1 MKASAGTVLIKPN
14 GTWNSTTTYK
24 MLNLVKHN
32 DKSYIA
38 KKTNVNI
45 EPGTDNEEYWFMFL
59 DPTEMIKDKA
69 DGVGI
74 KFMVENG
81 KPYMEYDTDT
91 PDAET
96 QNIVSYIFDDDPSN
110 DIVGDTETMVMM
122 SNILDDDPSNDAPA
136 DADIDG
142 IIQKIFK

>member
-74 KFMVENG
+74 KFIVENG